1 MDGYKASVSECSKE
15 LTVKEKIA
23 LKDTSNAIG
32 LDLLTQE
39 ANFNGEKV
47 IIEVDYYATINIH
60 NEKSDNKDYINFI
73 VVAKDGTKYVTG
85 SQAFIPAFKDIAS
98 ELSEAGETDMTIEVD
113 QRSEERRVGKECRSR
128 WSPYH

>member
-1 MDGYKASVSECSKE
+1 MDGYKASVKECSKE

-23 LKDTSNAIG
+23 LKDTSNATG

-47 IIEVDYYATINIH
+47 IIDVDYYATINIH

-85 SQAFIPAFKDIAS
+85 SQSFISAFKDIAT
-98 ELSEAGETDMTIEVD
+98 ELAEAGETDMTIEVY
-113 QRSEERRVGKECRSR
+113 RKESKNYKGKDFITCSIV
-128 WSPYH
+128 

>member
-85 SQAFIPAFKDIAS
+85 SQAFISAFEDIAN
-98 ELSEAGETDMTIEVD
+98 ELAEAGESDMTIEVY
-113 QRSEERRVGKECRSR
+113 RKESKNYKGKDFITCSIV
-128 WSPYH
+128 

>member
-1 MDGYKASVSECSKE
+1 MDGYKASVKECSKE

-85 SQAFIPAFKDIAS
+85 SQAFISAFEDIAN
-98 ELSEAGETDMTIEVD
+98 ELAEAGESDMTIEVY
-113 QRSEERRVGKECRSR
+113 RKESKNYKGKDFITCSIV
-128 WSPYH
+128 

>member
-15 LTVKEKIA
+15 LSVKEKIA

-85 SQAFIPAFKDIAS
+85 SQAFISAFKDIAN
-98 ELSEAGETDMTIEVD
+98 ELAEAGETDMTIEVY
-113 QRSEERRVGKECRSR
+113 RKESKNYKGKDFITCSIV
-128 WSPYH
+128 

>member
-1 MDGYKASVSECSKE
+1 MNGYKASVKECSKD

-85 SQAFIPAFKDIAS
+85 SQAFISAFEDIAN
-98 ELSEAGETDMTIEVD
+98 ELAEAGESDMTIEVY
-113 QRSEERRVGKECRSR
+113 RKESKNYKGKDFITCSIV
-128 WSPYH
+128 

>member
-1 MDGYKASVSECSKE
+1 MDGYKASVKECSKE

-60 NEKSDNKDYINFI
+60 NEKSDNKDYIYFI

-85 SQAFIPAFKDIAS
+85 SQAFISAFEDIAN
-98 ELSEAGETDMTIEVD
+98 ELAEAGESDMTIEVY
-113 QRSEERRVGKECRSR
+113 RKESKNYKGKDFITCSIV
-128 WSPYH
+128 

>member
-1 MDGYKASVSECSKE
+1 MDGYKASVKECSKE

-85 SQAFIPAFKDIAS
+85 SQAFISAFEDIAN
-98 ELSEAGETDMTIEVD
+98 ELAEAGESDMAIEVY
-113 QRSEERRVGKECRSR
+113 RKESKNYKGKDFITCSIV
-128 WSPYH
+128 

>member
-1 MDGYKASVSECSKE
+1 MDGYKATVKECSKE

-32 LDLLTQE
+32 LDFLTQE

-47 IIEVDYYATINIH
+47 IIDVDYYATINIH

-73 VVAKDGTKYVTG
+73 VVAKDATKYVTG
-85 SQAFIPAFKDIAS
+85 SQAFISAFKDIAT
-98 ELSEAGETDMTIEVD
+98 ELAEAGETDMTIEVY
-113 QRSEERRVGKECRSR
+113 RKESKNYKGKDFITCSIV
-128 WSPYH
+128 

>member
-1 MDGYKASVSECSKE
+1 MDGYKASVKECSKD

-23 LKDTSNAIG
+23 LKDTSNATG

-47 IIEVDYYATINIH
+47 IIDVDYYATINIH

-85 SQAFIPAFKDIAS
+85 SQAFISAFEDIAN
-98 ELSEAGETDMTIEVD
+98 ELAEAGESDMTIEVY
-113 QRSEERRVGKECRSR
+113 RKESKNYKGKDFITCSIV
-128 WSPYH
+128 

>member
-15 LTVKEKIA
+15 LSVKEKIA

-47 IIEVDYYATINIH
+47 IIEVDYYATIDIH

-73 VVAKDGTKYVTG
+73 VVAKDGIKYVTG
-85 SQAFIPAFKDIAS
+85 SQAFISAFKDIAD
-98 ELSEAGETDMTIEVD
+98 ELAEAGETDMTIEVY
-113 QRSEERRVGKECRSR
+113 RKESKNYKGKDFITCSIV
-128 WSPYH
+128 

>member
-1 MDGYKASVSECSKE
+1 MDGYKASVKECSKE

-47 IIEVDYYATINIH
+47 IIEVDFYATINIH

-73 VVAKDGTKYVTG
+73 VVAKDGTKYATG
-85 SQAFIPAFKDIAS
+85 SQAFISTFKDIAT
-98 ELSEAGETDMTIEVD
+98 ELAEAGETDMTIEVY
-113 QRSEERRVGKECRSR
+113 RKESKNYKGKDFITCSIV
-128 WSPYH
+128 

>member
-1 MDGYKASVSECSKE
+1 MDGYKASVKECSKE

-85 SQAFIPAFKDIAS
+85 SQSFISAFKDIAT
-98 ELSEAGETDMTIEVD
+98 ELAEAGETDMTIEVY
-113 QRSEERRVGKECRSR
+113 RKESKNYKGKDFITCSIV
-128 WSPYH
+128 